1 MNIEQQEITISAI
14 NPFSQFH
21 ENPWEWIADNADKH
35 TYHIL
40 DSIYRFLNQEIES
53 DDLPED
59 IRQMTN
65 EEMLSYY
72 QEHFPPMFACCLIAI
87 GQSIKEGKV
96 KINLDFTGFSSTRNE
111 DPDIW
116 YCEDCGST
124 DVEIK
129 TWTLPNQNNALGGN
143 DSIDSNDCW
152 CNQCEEHTRLE
163 ITTQSKY
170 ADILKQIQEQG
181 NQEDDNT
188 ELEDTLSPKHRIQRM
203 LLNYGVTKLDL
214 DEYCPTGYGYIATVY
229 TDMVEYSHGGTD
241 DYDNLEDHYI
251 DDLVIAVEMQIV
263 ANEKAMKR
271 CQD

>member
-14 NPFSQFH
+14 HPFSQFH

-87 GQSIKEGKV
+87 GQSLKEANV
-96 KINLDFTGFSSTRNE
+96 KINLDFTGFSSTGNE

-116 YCEDCGST
+116 YCEECGST

-129 TWTLPNQNNALGGN
+129 TWTLPNQSNALGGN
-143 DSIDSNDCW
+143 DSIDRNDCW

-163 ITTQSKY
+163 ITTRSKY
-170 ADILKQIQEQG
+170 ANTLKKIQKEN
-181 NQEDDNT
+181 NQ
-188 ELEDTLSPKHRIQRM
+188 Q
-203 LLNYGVTKLDL
+203 
-214 DEYCPTGYGYIATVY
+214 
-229 TDMVEYSHGGTD
+229 
-241 DYDNLEDHYI
+241 
-251 DDLVIAVEMQIV
+251 
-263 ANEKAMKR
+263 EKS
-271 CQD
+271 